1 MKRIFILLLSLLP
14 YLSFTQGAQ
23 KNSIE
28 WLSLSDGEKYSE
40 KYNKN
45 MLIFFYRDNCDYC
58 MRMKKEVLS
67 DPLIIR
73 LINGNFFP
81 VMINGKTKNPIIYN
95 GEEYINDVSI
105 EEDPKSSWR
114 HNLFFDLV
122 APTNGNF
129 YWPTI
134 VIIDGKDQKVAQFAG
149 FKSKPQLIRNLN
161 KVK

>member
-1 MKRIFILLLSLLP
+1 
-14 YLSFTQGAQ
+14 
-23 KNSIE
+23 
-28 WLSLSDGEKYSE
+28 
-40 KYNKN
+40 
-45 MLIFFYRDNCDYC
+45 

-81 VMINGKTKNPIIYN
+81 VMINGKTKNPITYN
-95 GEEYINDVSI
+95 GKKYINDVSI

-134 VIIDGKDQKVAQFAG
+134 VVIDGKDKKVAQFSG